1 MPAIILE
8 LKAFHSAENAL
19 SQIKNK
25 NYMKEAEN
33 YKEIIL
39 VGINYD
45 KENIIH
51 VLQKNTV
58 NRLYILLFF
67 KKTH

>member
-1 MPAIILE
+1 MIIFSFLKKTDMPAIILE

-45 KENIIH
+45 KEKHHTCSIE
-51 VLQKNTV
+51 K
-58 NRLYILLFF
+58 YS
-67 KKTH
+67 K